1 MDKNT
6 TKQKSALDYKWDRET
21 FPDPRRDTIICE
33 VGNNLEVS
41 ADDDGRLV
49 TYGAYIVAKDT
60 HGKDLG
66 KDWDRIVDV
75 MTAAPAMLKMLE
87 RVSEFLRDNDTE
99 FGDDDQ
105 MRWLYDDVV
114 AVINEA
120 NGD

>member
-1 MDKNT
+1 MTQNA
-6 TKQKSALDYKWDRET
+6 TKQKGILDYRWDRET

-33 VGNNLEVS
+33 VGNNLEISV
-41 ADDDGRLV
+41 DDEVLV

-66 KDWDRIVDV
+66 KDWDRVVDA

-87 RVSEFLRDNDTE
+87 QVEKFLRDKGAE
-99 FGDDDQ
+99 FFEDHEW
-105 MRWLYDDVV
+105 RWLVDDIS

-120 NGD
+120 KGD